1 MADDANDDMDT
12 KPKRAQEE
20 PIPPAD
26 PNYPEYT
33 LKFARGA
40 NVGRISGIFGREIP
54 GSHTLV
60 ISAGSRRVQ
69 ISYTHHDPDD
79 PKPILN
85 VLIEE
90 EPRGRRAEPGSA
102 EAQEPCEEGG
112 EEGGEEDHEESREE
126 DRQEDGEGAG
136 PEGGQE
142 GCEESRHKRRR

>member
-26 PNYPEYT
+26 PNYPEYA
-33 LKFARGA
+33 LRFSRGV

-69 ISYTHHDPDD
+69 ISYNTTTPTT
-79 PKPILN
+79 
-85 VLIEE
+85 
-90 EPRGRRAEPGSA
+90 R
-102 EAQEPCEEGG
+102 
-112 EEGGEEDHEESREE
+112 SR
-126 DRQEDGEGAG
+126 
-136 PEGGQE
+136 
-142 GCEESRHKRRR
+142 C